1 MKQTKSRI
9 AHITVSHGSFGRNF
23 AYFASLQRLSIVQPE
38 EKIPYCGVAA
48 LKIHGNSYGLVLS
61 GGNSHLSVTD
71 AVEED
76 ELQYA

>member
-38 EKIPYCGVAA
+38 DKIPYCGVAA
-48 LKIHGNSYGLVLS
+48 LKIHGHSYGLVLS

>member
-1 MKQTKSRI
+1 MRQTKSRI

-23 AYFASLQRLSIVQPE
+23 AFYAGLQKSSVVQPE

-48 LKIHGNSYGLVLS
+48 ITIQGDSYGLVLS

-76 ELQYA
+76 EL

>member
-1 MKQTKSRI
+1 MRQTKSRI

-23 AYFASLQRLSIVQPE
+23 AYFAGLQHLSVVQPE

-48 LKIHGNSYGLVLS
+48 IAIQGDSYGLVLS
-61 GGNSHLSVTD
+61 GNNSHLSVAD

-76 ELQYA
+76 EL

>member
-1 MKQTKSRI
+1 MRQTKSRI

-23 AYFASLQRLSIVQPE
+23 AFYAGLQKTSVVQPE

-48 LKIHGNSYGLVLS
+48 ITIQGDSYGLVLS

-76 ELQYA
+76 EL

>member
-1 MKQTKSRI
+1 M
-9 AHITVSHGSFGRNF
+9 SHGSFGRNF
-23 AYFASLQRLSIVQPE
+23 AFYAGLQKSSVVQPE

-48 LKIHGNSYGLVLS
+48 ITIQGDSYGLVLS

-76 ELQYA
+76 EL

>member
-1 MKQTKSRI
+1 MRQTKSRI

-23 AYFASLQRLSIVQPE
+23 AYFAGLQHLSVVQPE
-38 EKIPYCGVAA
+38 DKIPYCGVAA
-48 LKIHGNSYGLVLS
+48 ITIQGNNYGLVLS

-76 ELQYA
+76 EL

>member
-1 MKQTKSRI
+1 MGQTKSRI

-23 AYFASLQRLSIVQPE
+23 AGFAGLQPSSVVQPE
-38 EKIPYCGVAA
+38 DKIPYCGVAA
-48 LKIHGNSYGLVLS
+48 IAIQGKSYGLVLS

-76 ELQYA
+76 EL